1 MNELLCVWLCFYLR
15 IAYYQHICEERL
27 GLPVLPNTSSI
38 QNLFI
43 HLLSCFWEL
52 SKRQSRLLASFEWV
66 KANTWLTSYNFPN
79 GLAFLV
85 SPLRPD
91 IWDDHKEPQNV
102 SLVRLHLHFPWLSRD
117 FAVMKTIL
125 WWNALWITGDAILNF
140 FALWMRS
147 ADTSG
152 SWIKKKNRIYVPST

>member
-1 MNELLCVWLCFYLR
+1 MNELLFVWLCFYLKF
-15 IAYYQHICEERL
+15 IVYYQHICEERL
-27 GLPVLPNTSSI
+27 GFPALPNTSSI
-38 QNLFI
+38 QNLFV

-52 SKRQSRLLASFEWV
+52 SKRQSRLLFFEWV
-66 KANTWLTSYNFPN
+66 KANTWLSSYNFPN

-85 SPLRPD
+85 SSLSD

-102 SLVRLHLHFPWLSRD
+102 SGKTSPSFSLTSMRFCYNEDHTLMECPLNHRRCHFCSSSKFL
-117 FAVMKTIL
+117 K
-125 WWNALWITGDAILNF
+125 F

-152 SWIKKKNRIYVPST
+152 S

>member
-1 MNELLCVWLCFYLR
+1 MEKLVFSWNEWTTICVAVFLPEVYCLLSAYLWRKIR
-15 IAYYQHICEERL
+15 ISSSSQYQFNSEF
-27 GLPVLPNTSSI
+27 V
-38 QNLFI
+38 

-52 SKRQSRLLASFEWV
+52 SKRQSRLLFFEWV
-66 KANTWLTSYNFPN
+66 KANTWLSSYNFPN

-85 SPLRPD
+85 SSLSD

-102 SLVRLHLHFPWLSRD
+102 SGKTSPSFSLTSMRFCYNEDHTLMECPLNHRRCHFCSSSKFL
-117 FAVMKTIL
+117 KI
-125 WWNALWITGDAILNF
+125 

-152 SWIKKKNRIYVPST
+152 S